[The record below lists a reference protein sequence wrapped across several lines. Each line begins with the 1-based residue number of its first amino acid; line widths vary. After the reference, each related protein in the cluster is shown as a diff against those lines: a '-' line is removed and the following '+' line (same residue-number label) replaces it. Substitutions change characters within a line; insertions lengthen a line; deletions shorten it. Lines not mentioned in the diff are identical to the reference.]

1 MSEFSC
7 PLCKSQTQFGT
18 KEESFP
24 FLNHHVT
31 SFAWACPNCHWTE
44 MLSVEEKDAPVP
56 TPRIEG
62 YTGEFRVRLAMF
74 VQQAEDND
82 FPPEAREAIGK
93 WVGQLKNVRSAE
105 RRIRKLVGL
114 GDHKPMTD
122 VDNRFEALVARTKN

>member
-1 MSEFSC
+1 MSDYLC
-7 PLCKSQTQFGT
+7 PLCRTQTHYAN

-31 SFAWACPNCHWTE
+31 SFAWACPRCHWTE
-44 MLSVEEKDAPVP
+44 MLSVEEKDAPIP

-82 FPPEAREAIGK
+82 FPLEAQESIGK
-93 WVGQLKNVRSAE
+93 WAEQIKNVRAQE
-105 RRIRKLVGL
+105 RRIRKMVGL
-114 GDHKPMTD
+114 VDHKPTTD
-122 VDNRFEALVARTKN
+122 IDTRFSALLARKS